1 MALPLVAGVSLA
13 AHADQLALSVGS
25 LVAFVALWWA
35 IGRVGESLRDEFDL
49 RLIDLLLGLLVL
61 CLAVTELGA
70 LIYIWGLQSMLV
82 TVIERFGDP
91 LALGAKA
98 FVSLAVVV
106 LCYAGTGVVQRA
118 VENASKRRD
127 GLSDHEAEIAYRIA
141 QLGIYLAGLLALLG
155 LWEIDLS
162 GLLIGA
168 GFLGIVL
175 GMAARQ
181 TLGAVLAGFVLMF
194 ARPFEIG
201 DWVQVGD
208 NEGIVTEISIVNTRI
223 QTFDGEY
230 VMLPNDYVGS
240 EEVVNRS
247 RKGRLRLHV
256 AVGVDYDADVERA
269 AEIAEETMG
278 DLDEILSVP
287 RPQAVLT
294 EFGDSAVTIDL
305 RFWIDKPSARR
316 KWRAHTAV
324 ISAVH
329 EAFAEHDVKIP
340 YPQRELSAR
349 PETEGFRVR
358 DDAGEATGTD
368 AAVTPGDESPV
379 AGADG
384 DRHEARAI
392 DADTE
397 SDADVDAADAVGD
410 ETDSDVEGE
419 Q

>member
-1 MALPLVAGVSLA
+1 MAIPLAGIALA
-13 AHADQLALSVGS
+13 AHTDQIALSVGT
-25 LVAFVALWWA
+25 LVAFVGIWWV
-35 IGRVGESLRDEFDL
+35 IGRVGEWLRDEFDL
-49 RLIDLLLGLLVL
+49 QFIDLLLGLLLL
-61 CLAVTELGA
+61 CLAVTEIGA
-70 LIYIWGLQSMLV
+70 LIYIWGLQSTLV
-82 TVIERFGDP
+82 AVIKRFGDP
-91 LALGAKA
+91 LALGAKG

-106 LCYAGTGVVQRA
+106 LSYVGTGVVKRA

-127 GLSDHEAEIAYRIA
+127 GVSDHEAEIAYRIA
-141 QLGIYLAGLLALLG
+141 QLGIYLAGVLALLG

-256 AVGVDYDADVERA
+256 AVGVDYDADVDRA
-269 AEIAEETMG
+269 VEIAEETMG
-278 DLDEILSVP
+278 DLEEILSVP

-305 RFWIDKPSARR
+305 RFWIEPPTPQAR
-316 KWRAHTAV
+316 WRSKATAV
-324 ISAVH
+324 ELIQDRFADAGIS
-329 EAFAEHDVKIP
+329 IP
-340 YPQRELSAR
+340 YPQRTVSYP
-349 PETEGFRVR
+349 PETTEAAETVERVERLDDDGRSEGS
-358 DDAGEATGTD
+358 
-368 AAVTPGDESPV
+368 GDGRAS
-379 AGADG
+379 
-384 DRHEARAI
+384 DRPA
-392 DADTE
+392 
-397 SDADVDAADAVGD
+397 
-410 ETDSDVEGE
+410 
-419 Q
+419 

>member
-1 MALPLVAGVSLA
+1 MTLPLITFADVA
-13 AHADQLALSVGS
+13 AHRADLALSLGS
-25 LVAFVALWWA
+25 LVAFVAFWWVVRKVA
-35 IGRVGESLRDEFDL
+35 DRVRGAFGA
-49 RLIDLLLGLLVL
+49 RLLDLLLGLLLLGLLVAEGSAL
-61 CLAVTELGA
+61 VYIWNAEARVYATLEQIGDPITLGA
-70 LIYIWGLQSMLV
+70 
-82 TVIERFGDP
+82 R
-91 LALGAKA
+91 A
-98 FVSLAVVV
+98 FVSLAIVV
-106 LCYAGTGVVQRA
+106 LTYVATGVVKRA
-118 VENASKRRD
+118 IENLAKRRD
-127 GLSDHEAEIAYRIA
+127 GISDHEAEIAFRVV
-141 QLGIYLAGLLALLG
+141 QMSIYLAVLLALLG
-155 LWEIDLS
+155 LWDVNLS

-230 VMLPNDYVGS
+230 VMLPNDYVGAR
-240 EEVVNRS
+240 EVINRS

-256 AVGVDYDADVERA
+256 EVGVDYDADVDEA
-269 AEIAEETMG
+269 VDVAEEAMR
-278 DLDEILSVP
+278 DVEDVLSVP

-294 EFGDSAVTIDL
+294 EFGASAVTIDL

-329 EAFAEHDVKIP
+329 AAFDEHDIKIP
-340 YPQRELSAR
+340 FPQRELSAR

-358 DDAGEATGTD
+358 DEVPSDAPDAQRDAVDGARDVRTADEDGTVGDARDGETD
-368 AAVTPGDESPV
+368 TGDENT
-379 AGADG
+379 AG
-384 DRHEARAI
+384 
-392 DADTE
+392 
-397 SDADVDAADAVGD
+397 SND
-410 ETDSDVEGE
+410 E
-419 Q
+419 

>member
-1 MALPLVAGVSLA
+1 MGPPL
-13 AHADQLALSVGS
+13 
-25 LVAFVALWWA
+25 
-35 IGRVGESLRDEFDL
+35 GRRSLREKLDL

-61 CLAVTELGA
+61 CLAVTEIGTI
-70 LIYIWGLQSMLV
+70 IYIWGLQSEFVDLV
-82 TVIERFGDP
+82 RRFGNP
-91 LALGAKA
+91 LELGAKG
-98 FVSLAVVV
+98 FVSLVIVVV
-106 LCYAGTGVVQRA
+106 AYIGTGVVKRA
-118 VENASKRRD
+118 IENGAKRRD
-127 GLSDHEAEIAYRIA
+127 GISDHEAEIAFRIA
-141 QLGIYLAGLLALLG
+141 QLAIYLAGVLGLLG

-256 AVGVDYDADVERA
+256 AVGVDYETDVDEA
-269 AEIAEETMG
+269 VEVAEETMG
-278 DLDEILSVP
+278 ELEDVLSVP

-329 EAFAEHDVKIP
+329 AAFAEHDIKIP
-340 YPQRELSAR
+340 YPQREVSAR
-349 PETEGFRVR
+349 PEADGFRVR
-358 DDAGEATGTD
+358 DAPSPGDGDSDGDERSAAVEGAVSENADETDDNGSESADAGE
-368 AAVTPGDESPV
+368 DE
-379 AGADG
+379 
-384 DRHEARAI
+384 HER
-392 DADTE
+392 
-397 SDADVDAADAVGD
+397 
-410 ETDSDVEGE
+410 
-419 Q
+419 

>member
-1 MALPLVAGVSLA
+1 MAIPLAFGVSLA

-25 LVAFVALWWA
+25 LVAFVALWWT
-35 IGRVGESLRDEFDL
+35 ISRVGERLRDELDL

-70 LIYIWGLQSMLV
+70 LVYIWGLQSLLV
-82 TVIERFGDP
+82 SVIERFGNP
-91 LALGAKA
+91 LTLGAKA
-98 FVSLAVVV
+98 FVSLAIVV
-106 LCYAGTGVVQRA
+106 LAYVGTGVVKRA
-118 VENASKRRD
+118 IENAAKRRD
-127 GLSDHEAEIAYRIA
+127 GVSDHEAEITFRIA
-141 QLGIYLAGLLALLG
+141 QLVIYIGGLLALLG

-256 AVGVDYDADVERA
+256 EVGVDYETDVDAAVD
-269 AEIAEETMG
+269 IAEETMG
-278 DLDEILSVP
+278 DLDDVLSVP

-329 EAFAEHDVKIP
+329 EAFAEQDIKIP
-340 YPQRELSAR
+340 FPQRELSAR
-349 PETEGFRVR
+349 PETDGFRVH
-358 DDAGEATGTD
+358 DDAIDASDADATSDGERTDDDIETNDTDTGTD
-368 AAVTPGDESPV
+368 ETGDTD
-379 AGADG
+379 DG
-384 DRHEARAI
+384 
-392 DADTE
+392 
-397 SDADVDAADAVGD
+397 
-410 ETDSDVEGE
+410 TDSDGTDADSDDTTEE
-419 Q
+419 KR